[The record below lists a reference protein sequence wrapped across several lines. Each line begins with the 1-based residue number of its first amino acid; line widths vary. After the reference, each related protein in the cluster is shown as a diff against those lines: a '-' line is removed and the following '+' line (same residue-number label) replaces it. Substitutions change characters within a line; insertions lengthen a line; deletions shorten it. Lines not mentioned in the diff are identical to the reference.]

1 MNPRILSTVVN
12 ELVSAADVLAAIH
25 VSPEGLVLGAS
36 PGVDRDEA
44 DHWAAV
50 MAALNAVSNHGTEI
64 IGRRNAESSPWG
76 HSVIEDRSGR
86 TLLLVGAT
94 DGSMLAVVCA
104 RTDHLGEIAF
114 RLVQL
119 ADDELALTE
128 AA

>member
-1 MNPRILSTVVN
+1 MYPCILSTVVN
-12 ELVSAADVLAAIH
+12 DLVGTAGVLAAIH

-50 MAALNAVSNHGTEI
+50 MAALNAVSNRGTEI
-64 IGRRNAESSPWG
+64 ISRHNAESSPWG
-76 HSVIEDRSGR
+76 HSLIEDRSGR
-86 TLLLVGAT
+86 TLIRVGAA

-104 RTDHLGEIAF
+104 KTDHLGEIAF

-119 ADDELALTE
+119 ADDEFAPTE

>member
-12 ELVSAADVLAAIH
+12 DLAGTAGVLAAIH

-36 PGVDRDEA
+36 PGVERDEA

-50 MAALNAVSNHGTEI
+50 MAALNPVSNHDTEI
-64 IGRRNAESSPWG
+64 IGRHNAEPSPWG
-76 HSVIEDRSGR
+76 HSMIEDRSGR
-86 TLLLVGAT
+86 TLLLVGAA
-94 DGSMLAVVCA
+94 DGSMLAAVCA
-104 RTDHLGEIAF
+104 RTDQLGEVAF